1 MSLIRIARYTI
12 VILST
17 LMLLLLIW
25 QFSSAIL
32 LFLLS
37 LAVAAALRPVINTI
51 TGRNVPK
58 RLALGIVYSLLIAA
72 IAGSVL
78 LVTPVVLEELETATD
93 DFVLNYDHAKV
104 EWPQQGTIFQQTLAE
119 QLPPSADFYQAL
131 TSPAGVPALASVFG
145 LAQNFF
151 STLGQMAIIIILS
164 LYWSADQFRFE
175 RLGLSLLPEEY
186 HTRALHVWR
195 SVESGVGSY
204 LRSELVQSV
213 FTGFLLWL
221 GFSVL
226 GIRYPVLLALWG
238 AIVRLIP
245 WFGALI
251 AVLPALFIGI
261 GISSTVGILATIY
274 TISILLF
281 LNLVIE
287 PRFFP
292 RNKYSSLLIVLFV
305 IGLAETFGFI
315 GVVLAPP
322 LAVAMQILFQHLYPF
337 PESLAS
343 SEASEEMAEIR
354 KRLLDL
360 RRRFQSSSRKQ
371 GTVRLIDR
379 LQRLVYRT
387 SDILQEEY

>member
-1 MSLIRIARYTI
+1 MIRIVRYT
-12 VILST
+12 VVVLTT

-25 QFSSAIL
+25 QFSSAIV

-58 RLALGIVYSLLIAA
+58 RLALGIVYALLVAA
-72 IAGSVL
+72 IASFFFL
-78 LVTPVVLEELETATD
+78 TAPAMLDELQRATD
-93 DFVLNYDHAKV
+93 DFVSNYDRAKA
-104 EWPQQGTIFQQTLAE
+104 EWPQRGSVFQQTLAE

-131 TSPAGVPALASVFG
+131 TSPEGVPALAGVFG

-151 STLGQMAIIIILS
+151 STLGQIAIIIILS
-164 LYWSADQFRFE
+164 LYWSSDQFRFE
-175 RLGLSLLPEEY
+175 RFALSLLPEE
-186 HTRALHVWR
+186 HHPKALHVWR

-204 LRSELVQSV
+204 LRSELIQSV
-213 FTGFLLWL
+213 LTGLLLWL

-261 GISSTVGILATIY
+261 GISSTVGVLATVY
-274 TISILLF
+274 TVGILLF
-281 LNLVIE
+281 LKLVIE

-305 IGLAETFGFI
+305 IALAETFAFI

-322 LAVAMQILFQHLYPF
+322 LAVAVQILFQHLYPL
-337 PESLAS
+337 PDLTVTN
-343 SEASEEMAEIR
+343 EASEEVAGIR
-354 KRLLDL
+354 KRLLEL
-360 RRRFQSSSRKQ
+360 RRRIQDSRKRESI
-371 GTVRLIDR
+371 RLIDR
-379 LQRLVYRT
+379 LQLIARRT
-387 SDILQEEY
+387 TDYLQEEY

>member
-1 MSLIRIARYTI
+1 MIRIVRYTI
-12 VILST
+12 VILTT
-17 LMLLLLIW
+17 LMILLLIW
-25 QFSSAIL
+25 QFSSAIV

-58 RLALGIVYSLLIAA
+58 RLALGIVYALLIAA
-72 IAGSVL
+72 IASSL
-78 LVTPVVLEELETATD
+78 LLTTPALLDELQTATD
-93 DFVLNYDHAKV
+93 DFVSNYDRAKA
-104 EWPQQGTIFQQTLAE
+104 EWPQRGTLFQQTLAE

-131 TSPAGVPALASVFG
+131 TSPEGIPALTSVFEI
-145 LAQNFF
+145 AQNFF
-151 STLGQMAIIIILS
+151 STLGQIAIIIILS

-175 RLGLSLLPEEY
+175 RLSLSLLPEEY
-186 HTRALHVWR
+186 HPRALHIWR

-204 LRSELVQSV
+204 LRSELIQSV
-213 FTGFLLWL
+213 LTGVLLWL

-226 GIRYPVLLALWG
+226 GIRYPTLLALWG

-261 GISSTVGILATIY
+261 GISSIVGILATAY
-274 TISILLF
+274 TVGILLF
-281 LNLVIE
+281 LKLVIE

-292 RNKYSSLLIVLFV
+292 RNKYSSLLVVLFV
-305 IGLAETFGFI
+305 IALAETFGFI

-322 LAVAMQILFQHLYPF
+322 LAVAVQILFQHLYSF
-337 PESLAS
+337 PELTFT
-343 SEASEEMAEIR
+343 SEVSEEVAGIR

-360 RRRFQSSSRKQ
+360 RRRFQNSSRKR
-371 GTVRLIDR
+371 GGMRLVVR
-379 LQRLVYRT
+379 LQRLVHRT
-387 SDILQEEY
+387 ADILQEEY